1 MTISKNWAT
10 ILVINVC
17 TIVLSFLFKGTTLMT
32 CILVLWID
40 IMYYTLSDLKNRSA
54 FFAFA
59 VSFFTF
65 LIGREEME
73 VFGIH
78 EIQFEFTDSLNAL
91 AHRIV
96 LIGLISL
103 IAGYWIGCHVM
114 IGKKKTARII
124 DVESREYTT
133 IRKLSKI
140 LYYITFVAL
149 LMQVLDVIRYVFRH
163 GYLAFYTGY
172 TTSLPYV
179 FIKIGDMSII
189 AFWVFLAT
197 LPRREEARTP
207 ILLYAVYLMIT
218 LLTGKRYECVAG
230 FLILFVYLLFRNS
243 TDRGKEWV
251 KLRHIV
257 MVLVLVPIGTT
268 ALYAIRDIRVGGALT
283 ADTFRSG
290 MTEFFYTQGVSI
302 NVIKRMEK
310 YLSLLPK
317 GKFYSF
323 GATLDFLHNNI
334 ISRII
339 GIQTYTGNTVDHA
352 LQGNQLQHA
361 LSYVIM
367 GSYYLQGHGYGSCY
381 LAEAY
386 HDFGYIGVIVC
397 NIIYGLIFRRWM
409 HFEGKGI
416 WELTIM
422 LIALKAFMLSPR
434 GNADGFV
441 ASLLD
446 FTTWGTILIIYFASK
461 VLLKQRYS
469 VFKERKRT

>member
-1 MTISKNWAT
+1 MTISKKWAT
-10 ILVINVC
+10 LLVINLC
-17 TIVLSFLFKGTTLMT
+17 LIVLSFLFEGTTLMT

-54 FFAFA
+54 FFAFT

-65 LIGREEME
+65 LIGRESME

-78 EIQFEFTDSLNAL
+78 EIQYEFTDSLNAL

-103 IAGYWIGCHVM
+103 IAGYWIGCHVR
-114 IGKKKTARII
+114 IGRKRTDRII
-124 DVESREYTT
+124 NAESREYIT
-133 IRKLSKI
+133 IRNLSKKI
-140 LYYITFVAL
+140 YYITFIAL
-149 LMQVLDVIRYVFRH
+149 LMQVLDVVGYVFRY
-163 GYLAFYTGY
+163 GYMAFYTGY
-172 TTSLPYV
+172 ITSLPYV
-179 FIKIGDMSII
+179 VIKIGDMSII

-197 LPRREEARTP
+197 LPKKEEARVP
-207 ILLYAVYLMIT
+207 ILMYAVYLLIT

-243 TDRGKEWV
+243 TDGGKKWI
-251 KLRHIV
+251 KQQHIALV
-257 MVLVLVPIGTT
+257 IVLVPVATT
-268 ALYAIRDIRVGGALT
+268 ALYAIRDIRVGGAVT
-283 ADTFRSG
+283 ADTFKSG

-310 YLSLLPK
+310 YLSLLPE
-317 GKFYSF
+317 GKLYSF
-323 GATLDFLHNNI
+323 GATLDFLQNNI

-339 GIQTYTGNTVDHA
+339 GVQSYTGNTVDHA
-352 LQGNQLQHA
+352 MQGNQLQHA
-361 LSYVIM
+361 LSYVAM
-367 GSYYLQGHGYGSCY
+367 GSYYLQGHGLGSCY
-381 LAEAY
+381 LAETY
-386 HDFGYIGVIVC
+386 HDFSYFGVIIC
-397 NIIYGLIFRRWM
+397 NIIYGFIFRRWM

-422 LIALKAFMLSPR
+422 LIALKAFLLSPR

-446 FTTWGTILIIYFASK
+446 FTTWGTILIIYIASK
-461 VLLKQRYS
+461 TFSKQQRS
-469 VFKERKRT
+469 ISMERKRI

>member
-1 MTISKNWAT
+1 MTISKKWAT
-10 ILVINVC
+10 LLVINLC
-17 TIVLSFLFKGTTLMT
+17 LIVLSFLFEGTTLMA

-65 LIGREEME
+65 LIGRESME

-78 EIQFEFTDSLNAL
+78 EIQYEFTDSLNAL

-103 IAGYWIGCHVM
+103 IAGYWIGCHVR
-114 IGKKKTARII
+114 IGRKRTDRII
-124 DVESREYTT
+124 NAESREYIT
-133 IRKLSKI
+133 IRSLSKKI
-140 LYYITFVAL
+140 YYITFIAL
-149 LMQVLDVIRYVFRH
+149 LMQVLDVIRYVFRY
-163 GYLAFYTGY
+163 GYIAFYTGY
-172 TTSLPYV
+172 ITGLPYV

-197 LPRREEARTP
+197 LPQKEEARIP
-207 ILLYAVYLMIT
+207 ILMYAFYLLIT

-243 TDRGKEWV
+243 TDRGRKWI
-251 KLRHIV
+251 KTRHIV
-257 MVLVLVPIGTT
+257 FVIILVPVATT
-268 ALYAIRDIRVGGALT
+268 ALFAIRDIRIGGAVT
-283 ADTFRSG
+283 ADTIKNG

-310 YLSLLPK
+310 YLSLLPE
-317 GKFYSF
+317 GKLYSF

-334 ISRII
+334 ISRIL
-339 GIQTYTGNTVDHA
+339 GVQTYTGNTADHA
-352 LQGNQLQHA
+352 MQGNQLQHA
-361 LSYVIM
+361 LSYVVM
-367 GSYYLQGHGYGSCY
+367 GSYYLQGHGFGSCY
-381 LAEAY
+381 LAETY
-386 HDFGYIGVIVC
+386 HDFGYIGVIIC

-409 HFEGKGI
+409 HFEGKDI

-441 ASLLD
+441 AALVD

-461 VLLKQRYS
+461 ALLKPQHRIS
-469 VFKERKRT
+469 MERKRI